1 MAHAFH
7 CAACNATKQP
17 AGLRHCLGRMIPA
30 DDSKL
35 RDFWRLNGKAEGEEI
50 RRLGLTRAVLPED
63 MQPGHPY
70 LGAWM
75 TGWLQGFRSTPS
87 NQQKSD

>member
-1 MAHAFH
+1 M
-7 CAACNATKQP
+7 QP
-17 AGLRHCLGRMIPA
+17 TDEALLAEYGTERGRP
-30 DDSKL
+30 
-35 RDFWRLNGKAEGEEI
+35 
-50 RRLGLTRAVLPED
+50 VLPED